1 MARYYTMKY
10 FYKGFFHV
18 YQTTSLKHAL
28 RKFARLSKNSQV
40 KRLEMEVSY
49 SDWRKANFQNQEKS
63 WFKRSSNNTNGQND
77 FIKNRFWRPSFYG
90 NLQRQDNNHKGINQ
104 K

>member
-1 MARYYTMKY
+1 MAKYYTMKY

-28 RKFARLSKNSQV
+28 KKFARLSKNSNV

-49 SDWRKANFQNQEKS
+49 GE
-63 WFKRSSNNTNGQND
+63 
-77 FIKNRFWRPSFYG
+77 
-90 NLQRQDNNHKGINQ
+90 
-104 K
+104 